1 MPALQTVREATV
13 GKLRLRLVRQGG
25 TFIGVVCAADGAQKV
40 RIEGDV
46 ADDIWRQLHAEV
58 GKADPQYFGFSGAR
72 ARFLHFFPGGFQSPD
87 YLDRERHYK
96 INAKIKLEST
106 APLNEAVVGSGFG
119 AAVLSAFQTTNLLSP
134 YELIRVR
141 DMLKSSDADIF
152 IRSAAQF
159 SLGEINTALIA
170 MDRVMRPY
178 DSAKWTV
185 VTYLPI
191 SVEAGSAYVSKAYG
205 NEGLCGAHRA
215 SLRLRLSVK
224 PGH

>member
-25 TFIGVVCAADGAQKV
+25 TFIGVVFAADEAQKV

-119 AAVLSAFQTTNLLSP
+119 AAVLSAFQTTNLRSP

-159 SLGEINTALIA
+159 ALGEMDTALVA
-170 MDRVMRPY
+170 MDRVLELT
-178 DSAKWTV
+178 TV
-185 VTYLPI
+185 QNGQWSPTFHF
-191 SVEAGSAYVSKAYG
+191 
-205 NEGLCGAHRA
+205 CGGRKHICF
-215 SLRLRLSVK
+215 
-224 PGH
+224 